1 MTQFSQN
8 DWQTLSPQQL
18 QTRYLEM
25 VQKVESRRK
34 TCRESSKKYYHK
46 TYKLSETPS
55 VDEVEKNKKT
65 LERRDKYQKS
75 YYEKNKEKIRE
86 KQKAYRL
93 AKKAEKEA
101 GTNSQSDNDE
111 ATNSQSE

>member
-75 YYEKNKEKIRE
+75 YYRKRIVWQR
-86 KQKAYRL
+86 KQR
-93 AKKAEKEA
+93 KKQEP
-101 GTNSQSDNDE
+101 TRNRIMMRQPTRNPNNLYYL
-111 ATNSQSE
+111 TYILI